1 MAKLSFKRAMKLAEE
16 NVENG
21 EFNKTK
27 KLYDAIL
34 EVAPGSFKAQLGFG
48 EISSFKK
55 DSHLKSPKH
64 EGVYYLTT
72 IYNEWNYKLGI
83 QQAKALVKKYPA

>member
-34 EVAPGSFKAQLGFG
+34 EVAPGSFKAQLGLAKLVR
-48 EISSFKK
+48 SKK
-55 DSHLKSPKH
+55 TH
-64 EGVYYLTT
+64 T
-72 IYNEWNYKLGI
+72 
-83 QQAKALVKKYPA
+83 